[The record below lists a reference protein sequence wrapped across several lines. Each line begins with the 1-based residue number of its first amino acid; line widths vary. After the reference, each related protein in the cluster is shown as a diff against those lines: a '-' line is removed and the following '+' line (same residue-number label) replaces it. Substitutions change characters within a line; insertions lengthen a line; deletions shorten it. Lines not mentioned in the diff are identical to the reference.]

1 MARVECIV
9 SEKRIFSQHDDLLLT
24 IFYTTEINAM
34 IKSYLSRRQKD
45 CQKRKP
51 PRKPPFPLIK
61 KRAQLFDISLKR
73 FIDNRRSVV
82 EIQNLRKLFGRFST
96 PQRKNVFVLMKETE
110 RKRDIRK
117 HAPAQGLHRD
127 EAHIAFRTQTD
138 E

>member
-1 MARVECIV
+1 MARAECIV
-9 SEKRIFSQHDDLLLT
+9 SEKRIFSQHDDFLYHGNQCDDKIVPIET
-24 IFYTTEINAM
+24 
-34 IKSYLSRRQKD
+34 QKN

-73 FIDNRRSVV
+73 FIDDRRSVV